1 MRRLLMIFVYLLAL
15 SMLRVEAQTEAATD
29 KPQWFDTPYTYALVD
44 QDVRGALTEFGHN
57 LDLIVVLSDK
67 VRGKSRSTV
76 RGETAEDFLSRLCDV
91 NGLGWYFDGNVLYLN
106 AIDEVTTR
114 LFRNSPGLN
123 LDQLHTYL
131 TGLDVYGKQM
141 SMRPSP
147 DGHELFVSGPPA
159 YLNMIQQHLDHQ
171 ARPVA
176 VSMGRERGIRVFRGS
191 VVSEN

>member
-1 MRRLLMIFVYLLAL
+1 MRRLMMIIVCLLTL
-15 SMLRVEAQTEAATD
+15 STLRLEAQTERSGEQ
-29 KPQWFDTPYTYALVD
+29 PGWFAEPFTYVLVD
-44 QDVRGALTEFGHN
+44 QDVRAALTEFGHN
-57 LDLIVVLSDK
+57 LDMVVVLSDK

-76 RGETAEDFLSRLCDV
+76 RGVTAGDFLTQLCDF

-114 LFRNSPGLN
+114 LFRSSAGLN
-123 LDQLHTYL
+123 LDQLHAYL
-131 TGLDVYGKQM
+131 AGLDVYGKQI

-147 DGHELFVSGPPA
+147 NGDELFVSGPPA

-176 VSMGRERGIRVFRGS
+176 ASMGRERGIRVFRGS

>member
-1 MRRLLMIFVYLLAL
+1 MRRLMMLLVCLLAL
-15 SMLRVEAQTEAATD
+15 SVLRVEAQTEAATD
-29 KPQWFDTPYTYALVD
+29 KPQWYDAPYTYALVD

-76 RGETAEDFLSRLCDV
+76 RGETAGDFLSQLCDV

-114 LFRNSPGLN
+114 LFRASAGLN
-123 LDQLHTYL
+123 LDQLHAYL
-131 TGLDVYGKQM
+131 AGLDVYGKQM

-147 DGHELFVSGPPA
+147 DGDELFVSGPPA

-176 VSMGRERGIRVFRGS
+176 ASMGRERGIRVFRGS